1 MRSFA
6 TDSVTLLPKVTRYF
20 YSSVKLCLHDSTE
33 LCDILVSLL
42 LDLPS
47 MRLEITTTATVPNN

>member
-6 TDSVTLLPKVTRYF
+6 TDRVTLLPKVTRYS

-33 LCDILVSLL
+33 LCDILLSLL